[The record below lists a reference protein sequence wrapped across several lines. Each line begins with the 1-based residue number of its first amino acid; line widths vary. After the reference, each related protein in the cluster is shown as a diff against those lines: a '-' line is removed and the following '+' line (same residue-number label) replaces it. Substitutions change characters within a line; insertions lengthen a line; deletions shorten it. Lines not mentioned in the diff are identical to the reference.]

1 MKIEIILQIIDRHIE
16 SKTYVK
22 EQEALQLLRDDIEE
36 LNNETFEERERRLS
50 NELEKEINGLD
61 NVL

>member
-1 MKIEIILQIIDRHIE
+1 MKIQTILQIIDRHIE

-36 LNNETFEERERRLS
+36 LNQETFEEKEERLS
-50 NELEKEINGLD
+50 NELDKEVSGISQSL
-61 NVL
+61 